1 MRNRLF
7 SLPLI
12 KPGEKYLVSIILVQA
27 LFLGFFFGAFDIC
40 AHSLFLSVFDEKILA
55 RGYLISGLAG
65 MIVLLVFYMS
75 HSRLPFRNFAVINL
89 VSLAAIT
96 FILWISYIITPADWV
111 IFTVFIL
118 LGPLN
123 ILAVLGFRS
132 TTGTLFPPENGRN
145 LAPVFDSALIVGVIL
160 ICYAIAILIH
170 FNFTLPHLLLVSALS
185 LSVAAILQAMA
196 ADGLHA
202 LNGDTPAWS
211 ELSENKP
218 AVPAGF
224 RNDRYL
230 KVLGIFMILSVA
242 SAFFIR
248 YSFLAVMRE
257 EFSTGERI
265 AVFLG
270 IFTGSAMIAALLADR
285 ILFPEMLQKYGLR
298 RCLVISPVII
308 AVLTLLAV
316 LSGTIF
322 GYTPEKAV
330 GFMIFFILLAAA
342 RVFSASP
349 DLTKESPFLRLLLK
363 PAKEKM
369 MYGSV
374 SFMEGAVKEFA
385 LFLTGIVLT
394 GLGLVFFIR
403 LIHFSWILLLV
414 ELGWL
419 TVAFMLYTEYRNSV
433 LKGLNTAKI
442 TEIDGFEFNEKVVFN
457 SRYYGERVFRADYF
471 NLISGDFSLFEKTKN
486 RFYFKKIIDHTV
498 SKRDTNL
505 FPLIKKM
512 AGESIDEEISR
523 EAAGLVN
530 NIEELSSRWKKEDQ
544 RIISAQKVLS
554 ETRMPQTTEI
564 LRLLRDKS
572 LESKRLAI
580 YMIGKFGLTDMLPEV
595 CQCLNVPGLETDTSS
610 VLTAFGSS
618 AEEELMQ
625 FYLVSSGNIYTS
637 KTILRLL
644 AKLASKESTG
654 FLFSRLWSNSR
665 QLKEEAVKCLIDLK
679 FRPTEEEKDRLH
691 QLITE
696 TGGIIT
702 WNLSAKR
709 CLEQCNDHLLAEEMN
724 KEIARWKK
732 FLINI
737 LLITYEADIITR
749 IRENF
754 ENKTVESINFALEI
768 LDIIADDQF
777 KAIIISVYDGVPD
790 AEKLKNLNQF
800 FPAEIRQADKLA
812 EDLINR
818 DYNLLSLW
826 TKACVLRYL
835 PGIGDDELSE
845 SVVALL
851 FSPENIL
858 QEEAVRLIARINP
871 ELYRSVS
878 HRIPVPVRK
887 HLDRIINAE
896 TETGEYLSEKIQFL
910 SGCFKGIIEE
920 ELLFLARNLIYVKDL
935 KAITYTYSDGY
946 LIWSLPATNG
956 IPQAGIFYSASIDN
970 PGDRVSK
977 DESGSYY
984 ILSLSA
990 VEAFLYHF
998 PGNERI
1004 ILEYVDRYE
1013 N

>member
-7 SLPLI
+7 SLPLV

-55 RGYLISGLAG
+55 RGYLVSGLAG
-65 MIVLLVFYMS
+65 MIVLLVFYRYPSVMN
-75 HSRLPFRNFAVINL
+75 FRSFAVINL
-89 VSLAAIT
+89 VSIAAIT
-96 FILWISYIITPADWV
+96 LILWISYIITPADWV

-118 LGPLN
+118 SGPLN
-123 ILAVLGFRS
+123 ILAILGFRS

-145 LAPVFDSALIVGVIL
+145 LAPVFDKALIAGVIL
-160 ICYAIAILIH
+160 ICYSIAILIH
-170 FNFTLPHLLLVSALS
+170 FNFTLPHLLLVSTLS

-196 ADGLHA
+196 ADGFQA
-202 LNGDTPAWS
+202 LKGDNPVQTKP
-211 ELSENKP
+211 SENKP
-218 AVPAGF
+218 AVTDSF

-230 KVLGIFMILSVA
+230 KILAIFMILSVA

-248 YSFLAVMRE
+248 YSFLAVTRE
-257 EFSTGERI
+257 EFSSGERI

-270 IFTGSAMIAALLADR
+270 IFTGSAMIMALLADR
-285 ILFPEMLQKYGLR
+285 ILFPGMLQKYGLR
-298 RCLVISPVII
+298 RVLVISPFII
-308 AVLTLLAV
+308 AVLTLLAAA
-316 LSGTIF
+316 SGTIF
-322 GYTPEKAV
+322 GYTPGKAA

-342 RVFSASP
+342 RLFSSSP
-349 DLTKESPFLRLLLK
+349 DLIRESPFLKLLLK

-369 MYGSV
+369 EHGSLTIT
-374 SFMEGAVKEFA
+374 EGVVKQFA
-385 LFLTGIVLT
+385 LLLTGIVLT
-394 GLGLVFFIR
+394 GLGSLFFIR
-403 LIHFSWILLLV
+403 LIHFSWILLVV

-419 TVAFMLYTEYRNSV
+419 TAAFLLYTEYRNSV
-433 LKGLNTAKI
+433 LRGIRTSVAP
-442 TEIDGFEFNEKVVFN
+442 EIDGVESDKKIVFN

-471 NLISGDFSLFEKTKN
+471 NLISGDFAIFEKTKN
-486 RFYFKKIIDHTV
+486 RFYFKKILDHTV

-505 FPLIKKM
+505 FPLIKKI
-512 AGESIDEEISR
+512 AGEGYDEVISR

-530 NIEELSSRWKKEDQ
+530 NMEELSSRWKKEDQ
-544 RIISAQKVLS
+544 RIISAQKILS

-580 YMIGKFGLTDMLPEV
+580 YMIGKFRLTDMLPEV

-618 AEEELMQ
+618 AEKELMQ
-625 FYLVSSGNIYTS
+625 FYLVSSGNTYTS

-644 AKLASKESTG
+644 ARLASDESTG

-665 QLKEEAVKCLIDLK
+665 QLREEAVKCLIDLN
-679 FRPTEEEKDRLH
+679 FRPTAEEKYRLH
-691 QLITE
+691 QIITE
-696 TGGIIT
+696 TGAVIT
-702 WNLSAKR
+702 WNISAKR
-709 CLEQCNDHLLAEEMN
+709 CLEQSGDNLLAEEMK
-724 KEIARWKK
+724 KELVRWKK
-732 FLINI
+732 YLINI
-737 LLITYEADIITR
+737 LLIAYEADIIAR

-754 ENKTVESINFALEI
+754 ENQTIESINFALEI
-768 LDIIADDQF
+768 LDIIGDDQL
-777 KAIIISVYDGVPD
+777 KAIIISVFDCIPD
-790 AEKLKNLNQF
+790 TEKLKNLNQF
-800 FPAEIRQADKLA
+800 YPSEIRQADKLA

-826 TKACVLRYL
+826 TKACVLKYL
-835 PGIGDDELSE
+835 PGIADDELSE

-858 QEEAVRLIARINP
+858 QEEAVRMIARIDP

-878 HRIPVPVRK
+878 HRIPVQVRM
-887 HLDRIINAE
+887 HLERIINEEAE
-896 TETGEYLSEKIQFL
+896 PWELLSEKILFL

-920 ELLFLARNLIYVKDL
+920 ELLFLARSLIFVKDL
-935 KAITYTYSDGY
+935 GAIKLTYSDGY
-946 LIWSLPATNG
+946 LIWSLPGTNG
-956 IPQAGIFYSASIDN
+956 MPRAGVYYSASVDN
-970 PGDRVSK
+970 QGDRVSK
-977 DESGSYY
+977 DETGSYY

-990 VEAFLYHF
+990 VEVFLYHF
-998 PGNERI
+998 PGNERVV
-1004 ILEYVDRYE
+1004 LEYVDKNE